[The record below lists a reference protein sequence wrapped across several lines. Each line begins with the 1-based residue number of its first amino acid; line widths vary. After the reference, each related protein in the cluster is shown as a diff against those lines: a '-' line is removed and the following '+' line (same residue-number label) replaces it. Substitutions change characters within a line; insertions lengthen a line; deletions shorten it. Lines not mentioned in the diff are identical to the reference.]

1 MTSHDYKVIPLVTE
15 TLGEILDKISNLD
28 SRDADVNVLM
38 HTCLRTV
45 IRRLSS
51 LHVFTNSQT
60 RIYNFFFTNF
70 CLFLFPSSQKVFLRS
85 K

>member
-51 LHVFTNSQT
+51 SYVFTNS
-60 RIYNFFFTNF
+60 
-70 CLFLFPSSQKVFLRS
+70 VFL
-85 K
+85 

>member
-51 LHVFTNSQT
+51 SHVFTNSQT
-60 RIYNFFFTNF
+60 RIYNFFHE
-70 CLFLFPSSQKVFLRS
+70 FLFAFVSFEAEVFY
-85 K
+85 

>member
-51 LHVFTNSQT
+51 SHVFTNSQT
-60 RIYNFFFTNF
+60 RIYDFFSRFFFRF
-70 CLFLFPSSQKVFLRS
+70 CFLRGKSFLLRS